1 MLSLRCLVER
11 KNKMTYRQDFT
22 LPAEIMEQVA
32 EQGLDILPELIR
44 IVLNA
49 AMQAERSE
57 HLQAEHYQHSE
68 ERRGY
73 ANGYKPKTM
82 RTRIG
87 DITFAVPQVST
98 PRLWKR
104 ACGVN
109 EP

>member
-22 LPAEIMEQVA
+22 LPVELMEQVA
-32 EQGLDILPELIR
+32 EQGLDVLPELIR

-57 HLQAEHYQHSE
+57 HLNAGPYQHSE

-73 ANGYKPKTM
+73 ANGYCQP
-82 RTRIG
+82 
-87 DITFAVPQVST
+87 PQTST
-98 PRLWKR
+98 SYK
-104 ACGVN
+104 
-109 EP
+109 